1 MNRHLTEFLKALQAL
16 PANECA
22 VLVCVQSVQG
32 SAPRDVGAWMAVF
45 KGETQINTLGG
56 GQLEYQATEVARA
69 MVNGSESSPPTIP
82 ASANLPAVLTQSSTA
97 ITRTFSMDDTST
109 TVLRYPLGPSLGQC
123 CGGVVNLSFEK
134 VFAQD
139 QARLARA
146 LQKVEPRLALFGAGH
161 VGHALMRVMCT
172 LPWQLSWI
180 DSREDIFLQQ
190 EFPSVEMEHSQPVQ
204 MAVDH
209 LSPQTHVLIMSF
221 SHAEDLDIVARCLHR
236 QRRQHDL
243 ASVGLIGSQTKWA
256 TFQNRLRER
265 GFTQDELDC
274 VECPIGLP
282 GIEGKEP
289 EVIALSVA
297 GRLLQLQAQS
307 LPLASE

>member
-1 MNRHLTEFLKALQAL
+1 
-16 PANECA
+16 
-22 VLVCVQSVQG
+22 
-32 SAPRDVGAWMAVF
+32 MAVF

-69 MVNGSESSPPTIP
+69 MVNGSESSPPT
-82 ASANLPAVLTQSSTA
+82 LPATAHLPDVL
-97 ITRTFSMDDTST
+97 TRTFSMDDTST

-139 QARLARA
+139 QARLVLA
-146 LQKVEPRLALFGAGH
+146 LQKAEPRLALFGAGH

-180 DSREDIFLQQ
+180 DSRDDIFLQQ

-221 SHAEDLDIVARCLHR
+221 SHAEDLDIVARCLLR
-236 QRRQHDL
+236 QRHQHDL

-265 GFTQDELDC
+265 GFTQEELDC

-297 GRLLQLQAQS
+297 ARLLQLQAQS
-307 LPLASE
+307 LPPASE

>member
-69 MVNGSESSPPTIP
+69 MVNGSESSPPTLP
-82 ASANLPAVLTQSSTA
+82 ATAHLPAVL
-97 ITRTFSMDDTST
+97 TRTFSMDDTST

-139 QARLARA
+139 QARLVLA
-146 LQKVEPRLALFGAGH
+146 LQKAEPRLALFGAGH

-180 DSREDIFLQQ
+180 DSRDDIFLQQ

-236 QRRQHDL
+236 QRRLHDL
-243 ASVGLIGSQTKWA
+243 ASVGLIGSGTKWA
-256 TFQNRLRER
+256 TFQKRLLER
-265 GFTQDELDC
+265 GFTQEELDT

-289 EVIALSVA
+289 EVIAVSVA
-297 GRLLQLQAQS
+297 ARLLQLQELIQA
-307 LPLASE
+307 

>member
-1 MNRHLTEFLKALQAL
+1 M
-16 PANECA
+16 
-22 VLVCVQSVQG
+22 LVCVQSVQG

-69 MVNGSESSPPTIP
+69 MVNGSESSPPTLP
-82 ASANLPAVLTQSSTA
+82 ATAHLPAVL
-97 ITRTFSMDDTST
+97 TRTFSMDDTST

-139 QARLARA
+139 QARLVLA
-146 LQKVEPRLALFGAGH
+146 LQKAEPRLALFGAGH

-180 DSREDIFLQQ
+180 DSRDDIFLQQ

-221 SHAEDLDIVARCLHR
+221 SHAEDLDIVARCLLR
-236 QRRQHDL
+236 QRHQHDL

-265 GFTQDELDC
+265 GFTQEELDS

-282 GIEGKEP
+282 GIKGKEP

-297 GRLLQLQAQS
+297 ARLLQLQAQG
-307 LPLASE
+307 LRPASE